1 MESKKM
7 ETAIAALVSLLIGG
21 GVGYYVAP
29 EEVAEKELTN
39 TDLAKEPCSV
49 EYIDKYGQNLCR
61 ELFCRMS
68 ANKTD
73 GKVAAQ
79 ECEEISNIINS
90 KYIFE
95 HCSTIEEEK
104 KQEQCFRIYE
114 KRK

>member
-1 MESKKM
+1 MGRMET
-7 ETAIAALVSLLIGG
+7 TAIAALLSLLLGG
-21 GVGYYVAP
+21 GVGYYIAP
-29 EEVAEKELTN
+29 QEIAEKQLTK
-39 TDLAKEPCSV
+39 TDIAEEPCSTG
-49 EYIDKYGQNLCR
+49 YIEKYGQNMCR

-73 GKVAAQ
+73 GKVSAQ

-90 KYIFE
+90 RYIFD
-95 HCSTIEEEK
+95 HCSVIEDER

>member
-1 MESKKM
+1 M
-7 ETAIAALVSLLIGG
+7 ETTVAIVVTALVSLLGG
-21 GVGYYVAP
+21 TGFGLYLSETP
-29 EEVAEKELTN
+29 EKQLTS
-39 TDLAKEPCSV
+39 TDLAQEACSID
-49 EYIDKYGQNLCR
+49 YIEKNGQNLCR

-90 KYIFE
+90 RYIFD
-95 HCSTIEEEK
+95 HCTTLKNEK